1 VTAAPEAVR
10 LDLDWAPATALVTFD
25 RPRALNPIDAGALDG
40 LARVLERLEADD
52 AVRVVV
58 LTGAGRAFVGGGDIA
73 HMAAL
78 DPPAGE
84 RFVYRGQ
91 ALLRRLERLPKV
103 TVAAIN
109 GFALGGGLEI
119 ALACDLR
126 VAAATARL
134 GLPEVTVGLIPGW
147 GGTQR
152 LARLVGRGVAKDLV
166 LTGRQVDAA
175 EALALGAVNRVVPDS
190 ALLDTCRQLA
200 ATIAANSFVAV
211 RQAKK
216 AIDEGAD
223 LGLDQ
228 GLVVEAEAW
237 LVNFCSADRV
247 EGLRAFVEKRP
258 PAYRGL
264 TGTGPTRPQPGCGG
278 PAPAAADPAR
288 P

>member
-1 VTAAPEAVR
+1 MTVAPDAVR
-10 LDLDWAPATALVTFD
+10 LELGWAPATALVTFD
-25 RPRALNPIDAGALDG
+25 RPGALNAIDADALEG
-40 LARVLERLEADD
+40 LARALDRLEADD
-52 AVRVVV
+52 TARVVV

-78 DPPAGE
+78 GPHEGE

-126 VAAATARL
+126 VAAESAHL
-134 GLPEVTVGLIPGW
+134 GLPEVTVGVIPGW

-166 LTGRQVDAA
+166 LTGRRVAAA
-175 EALALGAVNRVVPDS
+175 EALALGVVNRVVPGA
-190 ALLDTCRQLA
+190 ALLDACRELA
-200 ATIAANSFVAV
+200 ATIAGNSFVAV

-216 AIDEGAD
+216 ALDEGAD

-237 LVNFCSADRV
+237 LVNFCSTDRV
-247 EGLRAFVEKRP
+247 EGLRAFLEKRP
-258 PAYRGL
+258 PAYRGRL
-264 TGTGPTRPQPGCGG
+264 SSE
-278 PAPAAADPAR
+278 A
-288 P
+288 

>member
-1 VTAAPEAVR
+1 MTVPTGTVR
-10 LDLDWAPATALVTFD
+10 LDPGWAPSTALVTFD
-25 RPRALNPIDAGALDG
+25 RSDALNAVDAVMLDE
-40 LARVLERLEADD
+40 LDRVLQLLERDD
-52 AVRVVV
+52 TVRVIV

-73 HMAAL
+73 HMAAIGP
-78 DPPAGE
+78 DEGE

-91 ALLRRLERLPKV
+91 SLLRRLERLPSV

-126 VAAATARL
+126 VAAESAEL
-134 GLPEVTVGLIPGW
+134 GLPEVTVGVIPGW

-166 LTGRQVDAA
+166 LTGRRISAT
-175 EALALGAVNRVVPDS
+175 EALALGVVNRVVP
-190 ALLDTCRQLA
+190 AAAVLETCRDLA
-200 ATIAANSFVAV
+200 ATIVRNSFLAV

-216 AIDEGAD
+216 AIDAGAD

-228 GLVVEAEAW
+228 ALVVEAEAW

-247 EGLRAFVEKRP
+247 EGLRAFIEKRP
-258 PAYRGL
+258 PAYRG
-264 TGTGPTRPQPGCGG
+264 RHAPGG
-278 PAPAAADPAR
+278 
-288 P
+288 

>member
-1 VTAAPEAVR
+1 MGGVPVR
-10 LDLDWAPATALVTFD
+10 LELDWAPATALVTFD
-25 RPRALNPIDAGALDG
+25 RPEALNAVDGAVLEA
-40 LARVLERLEADD
+40 LERVLVRLEADET
-52 AVRVVV
+52 ARVVV

-73 HMAAL
+73 YMASL
-78 DPPAGE
+78 DPDAGE

-126 VAAATARL
+126 VAAASAEL
-134 GLPEVTVGLIPGW
+134 GLPEVTVGVIPGW

-152 LARLVGRGVAKDLV
+152 LARLGGRGVAKDLV
-166 LTGRQVDAA
+166 LTGRRLGAA
-175 EALALGAVNRVVPDS
+175 EALALGIVNRVVPDDG
-190 ALLDTCRQLA
+190 LLDACRELA
-200 ATIAANSFVAV
+200 ARLTANSFLAI

-223 LGLDQ
+223 LSLDQ

-247 EGLRAFVEKRP
+247 EGLRAFSEKRRP
-258 PAYRGL
+258 RYRG
-264 TGTGPTRPQPGCGG
+264 RHAAE
-278 PAPAAADPAR
+278 APEA
-288 P
+288 

>member
-1 VTAAPEAVR
+1 MSEGSTVHLALAWVPGA
-10 LDLDWAPATALVTFD
+10 ALVTFD
-25 RPRALNPIDAGALDG
+25 RPDALNAVD
-40 LARVLERLEADD
+40 ARVLTDLETVIARLEADD
-52 AVRVVV
+52 EIAVVV

-78 DPPAGE
+78 TPDEGE

-91 ALLRRLERLPKV
+91 AVLRRLERLPKI

-126 VAAATARL
+126 IAAESAEL

-152 LARLVGRGVAKDLV
+152 LVRLAGRGVAKDLV
-166 LTGRQVDAA
+166 FTGRRLAA
-175 EALALGAVNRVVPDS
+175 REALDLGVVNRVVHDDV
-190 ALLDTCRQLA
+190 LLETCRELA
-200 ATIAANSFVAV
+200 ARVHRASPIAV

-216 AIDEGAD
+216 AIDEGAE

-228 GLVVEAEAW
+228 GLVLEAEAW
-237 LVNFCSADRV
+237 LVNFCAPDRV
-247 EGLRAFVEKRP
+247 EGLRAFVEKRR
-258 PAYRGL
+258 PAYRG
-264 TGTGPTRPQPGCGG
+264 RH
-278 PAPAAADPAR
+278 AAKG
-288 P
+288 

>member
-1 VTAAPEAVR
+1 VQ
-10 LDLDWAPATALVTFD
+10 LDLGWAPASALVTFD
-25 RPRALNPIDAGALDG
+25 RPDTLNAVNAAVLDD
-40 LARVLERLEADD
+40 LEATLGTLEAAADL
-52 AVRVVV
+52 RVVV

-78 DPPAGE
+78 APDEGE

-91 ALLRRLERLPKV
+91 AVLRRLERLPLV
-103 TVAAIN
+103 TIAALN

-126 VAAATARL
+126 VAAETAEL

-152 LARLVGRGVAKDLV
+152 LVRLVGRGVAKELI
-166 LTGRQVDAA
+166 LTGRRVGAA
-175 EALALGAVNRVVPDS
+175 EARELGIVNRVVP
-190 ALLDTCRQLA
+190 APGLLDACRELA
-200 ATIAANSFVAV
+200 AQLRRPSSLAV

-228 GLVVEAEAW
+228 GLTVEAEAW
-237 LVNFCSADRV
+237 MVNFCSPDRV
-247 EGLRAFVEKRP
+247 EGLRAFIEKRR
-258 PAYRGL
+258 PAWRG
-264 TGTGPTRPQPGCGG
+264 RH
-278 PAPAAADPAR
+278 APR
-288 P
+288 G

>member
-1 VTAAPEAVR
+1 VSASVELT
-10 LDLDWAPATALVTFD
+10 LDWAPAAALLTFN
-25 RPRALNPIDAGALDG
+25 RPEALNAVDAAVLDDLERALA
-40 LARVLERLEADD
+40 RLEAEDD
-52 AVRVVV
+52 ARVVV

-78 DPPAGE
+78 APDEGE
-84 RFVYRGQ
+84 RFVHRGQ

-126 VAAATARL
+126 VAAEGAEL

-152 LARLVGRGVAKDLV
+152 LVRLVGRGVAKDV
-166 LTGRQVDAA
+166 IFTGRRLSA
-175 EALALGAVNRVVPDS
+175 EEARALGLVNRVVPAA
-190 ALLDTCRQLA
+190 ALLDACRELA
-200 ATIAANSFVAV
+200 ARLARASFVAI

-216 AIDEGAD
+216 AIDEGAE

-228 GLVVEAEAW
+228 GLVLEAEAW
-237 LVNFCSADRV
+237 LVNFCTGDRV
-247 EGLRAFVEKRP
+247 EGLRAFLEERR
-258 PAYRGL
+258 PAYRGRL
-264 TGTGPTRPQPGCGG
+264 
-278 PAPAAADPAR
+278 APR
-288 P
+288 RQES